1 MLVELFVLPLNVL
14 CSESADLIGHRIDG
28 LDQNHFLLF
37 APSIHHQVVLNQV
50 LLKVPIQRQNK

>member
-1 MLVELFVLPLNVL
+1 VLR
-14 CSESADLIGHRIDG
+14 SESVDLIGHRIDG

-37 APSIHHQVVLNQV
+37 APSIHLQVILSQV